1 MSGANP
7 LRGDAVLRLGTET
20 LHLRPTFAALVAAE
34 AELGSLF
41 ALIERASTGNLRLNE
56 LAGLLWHCL
65 DPQTLSRET
74 FNERLVAAGLAQ
86 ATPVF
91 RQVATAILGGAA

>member
-1 MSGANP
+1 MSAANP
-7 LRGDAVLRLGTET
+7 VRGDAVLTLGGET
-20 LHLRPTFAALVAAE
+20 LCLRPTFAALVAAE

-41 ALIERASTGNLRLNE
+41 ALIERASAGDLRLAD

-65 DPQTLSRET
+65 DPQTLSRDA

-86 ATPVF
+86 ATPAF
-91 RQVATAILGGAA
+91 RQVATAILGGTA

>member
-1 MSGANP
+1 MSGAN
-7 LRGDAVLRLGTET
+7 LMRGDAVLRLGAES

-41 ALIERASTGNLRLNE
+41 TLIERASSGDLKLGE

-65 DPQTLSRET
+65 DPKTLSREA
-74 FNERLVAAGLAQ
+74 FNEKLIDVGLAQ
-86 ATPVF
+86 ATPAF
-91 RQVATAILGGAA
+91 RQIATAILGGAA